1 MTMTRKHFELVAEA
15 IRVER
20 PSTAE
25 HHNWPNRPWYE
36 DKALDRVAENLAA
49 QFTIINPR
57 FDKARFMEAT
67 RRDKSPGN

>member
-20 PSTAE
+20 PAPSANQQPP
-25 HHNWPNRPWYE
+25 H
-36 DKALDRVAENLAA
+36 ALAWDRAVNETLNNVADNLAA
-49 QFTIINPR
+49 QFKMINPR

-67 RRDKSPGN
+67 RT